1 MALQDFTFGGSI
13 AEPVLAP
20 EESLILTT
28 QGQILRNDEA
38 VEATFHLS
46 NRRVMASPHY
56 GGDPIELALYAE
68 VESAKLERRSIITG
82 VVTMG
87 NSRIL
92 VPQSHGDAFVAAFRA
107 YQNAADTDYP
117 SLRLTKRRD
126 LDAAMSMILSE
137 KRSGSSQEIYLGEML
152 GRLDL
157 ATVNADSLGQAMSR
171 ADWLPANYRVATR
184 SAKLMALIG
193 YYTRER
199 EIKASRLPESGIMP
213 TYQSFSLAAAAA
225 LSKEGLQA
233 VKRTTNENV
242 DKRHAAYAAAFG
254 YAICSW
260 GGMTKPQRG

>member
-1 MALQDFTFGGSI
+1 MALQDFSFGGSI

-20 EESLILTT
+20 EESLVLTT
-28 QGQILRNDEA
+28 QGQILRDDEA

-107 YQNAADTDYP
+107 YQDAADTNYP

-199 EIKASRLPESGIMP
+199 EIKASRLPESGII
-213 TYQSFSLAAAAA
+213 SVLLAGSCGCAQQGGAA
-225 LSKEGLQA
+225 GRQA
-233 VKRTTNENV
+233 NN
-242 DKRHAAYAAAFG
+242 
-254 YAICSW
+254 
-260 GGMTKPQRG
+260 Q

>member
-1 MALQDFTFGGSI
+1 MALQDFTLGASV
-13 AEPVLAP
+13 AEPELAAA
-20 EESLILTT
+20 ESLVVAT

-38 VEATFHLS
+38 VEATFHVT
-46 NRRVMASPHY
+46 NRRVLASPHY
-56 GGDPIELALYAE
+56 GGEPIEMALYAE

-82 VVTMG
+82 VVTLG
-87 NSRIL
+87 DSRFL
-92 VPQSHGDAFVAAFRA
+92 VPQSHGDAFVDAFQA
-107 YQNAADTDYP
+107 YQDVAAADYP

-137 KRSGSSQEIYLGEML
+137 KRSGSRQEIQLGEML
-152 GRLDL
+152 SRLDL
-157 ATVNADSLGQAMSR
+157 AAVNADSLGQAMSR

-213 TYQSFSLAAAAA
+213 THQSFSMAAAAA
-225 LSKEGLQA
+225 LSKEGAQA
-233 VKRTTNENV
+233 VKRTTSEHI

-254 YAICSW
+254 YAICAW